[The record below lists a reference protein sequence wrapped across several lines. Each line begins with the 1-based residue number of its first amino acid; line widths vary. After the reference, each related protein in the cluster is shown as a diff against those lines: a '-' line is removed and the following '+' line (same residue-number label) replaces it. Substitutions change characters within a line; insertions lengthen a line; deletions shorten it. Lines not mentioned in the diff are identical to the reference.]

1 MLFAILGYMLFTII
15 AFVVLASLVAKAPH
29 GNEDEDGFRYV

>member
-1 MLFAILGYMLFTII
+1 MLFAILGYLLFTFI
-15 AFVVLASLVAKAPH
+15 AVIVLASLAAKSPQ